1 MITLSNINFGYHK
14 REPLFKGLNL
24 QLEGGHIYG
33 LLGKNG
39 AGKTTLLKIVAGL
52 RFASSGTATILR
64 ESAAL
69 RKQEILEQISF
80 LPEEMF
86 IPHLKISRFIDVY
99 APFYPNFNK
108 DQFYEYLSEFE
119 IKDRNASI
127 QKLSYGQK
135 KKVLIAFALAQ
146 NTKILIM
153 DEPTNGLD
161 IPSKNIFRKL
171 MAQIADD
178 ERIILVSTHQVR
190 DLHSLIDAIVILDN
204 GEIVLHKS
212 NDEIIQKLLFTI
224 EKESNEQTIYAE
236 DTLRGR
242 FAVKENLTKEE
253 SLMDIELF
261 FNAVIMNKERIKQI
275 FNH

>member
-14 REPLFKGLNL
+14 RKPLFKGLNL

-39 AGKTTLLKIVAGL
+39 AGKTTLLKILAGL
-52 RFASSGTATILR
+52 RFASSGTVTILR

-69 RKQEILEQISF
+69 RKQEVLEQISF

-86 IPHLKISRFIDVY
+86 IPHLKISCFINTY
-99 APFYPNFNK
+99 ASFYPNFNK

-119 IKDRNASI
+119 IEDRNASI

-171 MAQIADD
+171 MAQIADE

-190 DLHSLIDAIVILDN
+190 DLHSLIDAVVILDN

-212 NDEIIQKLLFTI
+212 NDEITQKLLFTI
-224 EKESNEQTIYAE
+224 EEESNEQTIYAE

-242 FAVKENLTKEE
+242 FAVKENPSKEE